1 MANQY
6 KTLDVL
12 NSEGPVILA
21 TREVGKDLIHFK
33 FNGGG
38 ALRLSL
44 SEFNDFIYRG
54 TSIENPFQARQRFV
68 FLECSEGMRAPESK
82 IQEFLQD

>member
-1 MANQY
+1 MANKY
-6 KTLDVL
+6 KSLDVL

-21 TREVGKDLIHFK
+21 TREVGKDNVNFK
-33 FNGGG
+33 FDGGG
-38 ALRLSL
+38 SLNLSL
-44 SEFNDFIYRG
+44 AEFHDFIYAG
-54 TSIENPFQARQRFV
+54 SVIKNPFQERQRFV